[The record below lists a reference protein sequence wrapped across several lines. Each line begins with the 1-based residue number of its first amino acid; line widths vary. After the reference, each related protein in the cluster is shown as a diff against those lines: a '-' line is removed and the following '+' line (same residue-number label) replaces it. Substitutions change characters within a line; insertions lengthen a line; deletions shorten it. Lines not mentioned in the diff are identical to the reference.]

1 MMSESTLSSNTDTS
15 QLSRET
21 EANSSISKSFE
32 SQIPISSNLKNTII
46 TSIVANLKDV
56 IAENQQNGKNQYIY
70 KDNLFYLEQIPSIS
84 LEKYIRHII
93 KYTQLNISTLIISII
108 YIDNFCEKFKYALT
122 LNNIYRLVLISIY
135 LSLKYNEDTIV
146 NTKRY
151 AAIVGV
157 SPEDLQNL
165 EMQMC
170 LALDFSF
177 YVKSE
182 YYQQYFTYFSNFS
195 K

>member
-32 SQIPISSNLKNTII
+32 SQIPLSSNLKNTII

>member
-1 MMSESTLSSNTDTS
+1 MSESTLSSNTDTS

-151 AAIVGV
+151 AAIAGV

>member
-151 AAIVGV
+151 AAIAGV

>member
-32 SQIPISSNLKNTII
+32 SQIPLSSNLKNTII
-46 TSIVANLKDV
+46 TSIVAKLKDV